1 LNRFVGDTHAI
12 GRFLTDDPKL
22 SPRAKGAFEEASRGT
37 GQILVPGIVLAEMV
51 YLVERL
57 KITEA
62 LLERL
67 LDLVAVGRAYAMP
80 PLNKE
85 TIEALRRVPR
95 SAVPDMPN
103 RIIAATALQLGLP
116 LITRDEA
123 IRRSGVV
130 PVVW

>member
-1 LNRFVGDTHAI
+1 LSQFVGDTHAI
-12 GRFLTDDPKL
+12 GWFLTDDPKL
-22 SPRAKGAFEEASRGT
+22 SPRAKGVFKDADRGAD
-37 GQILVPGIVLAEMV
+37 QIVVPGIVLAEMV

-57 KITEA
+57 KIAEV

-67 LDLVAVGRAYAMP
+67 LELVAAGRAYVLA
-80 PLNKE
+80 PLDE
-85 TIEALRRVPR
+85 GTIAALRRIPR
-95 SAVPDMPN
+95 AAVPDMPD